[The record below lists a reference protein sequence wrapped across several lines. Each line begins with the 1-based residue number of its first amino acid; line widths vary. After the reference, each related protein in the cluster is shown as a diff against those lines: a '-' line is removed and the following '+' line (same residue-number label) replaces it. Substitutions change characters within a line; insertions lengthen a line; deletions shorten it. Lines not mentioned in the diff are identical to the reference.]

1 MYIFNA
7 CPYTVW
13 LYIVKDYDRN
23 PIESEIIAQG
33 QGLFTG
39 SYVFLGRDDIQ
50 MEVLYRQNINT
61 GLGR

>member
-1 MYIFNA
+1 M
-7 CPYTVW
+7 W
-13 LYIVKDYDRN
+13 LYIVKDFDRN

-50 MEVLYRQNINT
+50 VEVLYRQNINT

>member
-13 LYIVKDYDRN
+13 LYIVKDSDRN